1 MSDIPLGN
9 YVIMLLVTI
18 TFMLQFLYDS
28 NQQYLTGLILQ
39 DWSIT
44 GIVGHLWLHT
54 GLIHIIS
61 NLIVL
66 WIFGRYVC
74 AKMGNANYIL
84 AYFLVGL
91 ISAVVHLMYDGR
103 PAIGASGAVMGV
115 LGLHAVLCFN
125 RFSILGPW
133 VVLVWYLLN
142 VTVGVLEATPTAHLA
157 HAGGFIGGIIIAS
170 ALIRLKIVQRES
182 KPAKPPA

>member
-133 VVLVWYLLN
+133 IVLVWYLLN
-142 VTVGVLEATPTAHLA
+142 ITVGALEASPTAHLA